1 MKDTFTLNI
10 ILKYIIIIIIIIIVP
25 KQNFSVIAH
34 FQEHKY

>member
-1 MKDTFTLNI
+1 MFTLNI
-10 ILKYIIIIIIIIIVP
+10 ILKYIIIIIIVP